1 MRATEGDLQESQQA
15 QAGHTPNQEAG
26 QAANQDAGQTANQ
39 KANQEA
45 NQEAGQATGQE
56 AGQAQNQQA
65 AQAAQ
70 EDPQEQAARQQE
82 GQKAPFKVI
91 LASASPRRRE
101 LLEKAGVPFVVQ
113 VSEVDETLEPD
124 LLADPPEAAK
134 KLAER
139 KAGAVVQEL
148 LASEDAR
155 GMMIVIG
162 ADTMVVKD
170 GQIFGKPKN
179 LSHAKHMLRELAGVT
194 HEVVTAVSVWMISV
208 SAEDEVSL
216 GFRTFADAT
225 CVTFHDLTDEEIAD
239 YLRKGESFD
248 KAGAYA
254 AQGEGAKL
262 IKHIDGSLDTVI
274 GLPVKRLLREFPDL
288 APLPSELS

>member
-1 MRATEGDLQESQQA
+1 MSATENDLQESCQEAGQEACQAANQEVGQPQDRQA
-15 QAGHTPNQEAG
+15 QAG
-26 QAANQDAGQTANQ
+26 
-39 KANQEA
+39 
-45 NQEAGQATGQE
+45 
-56 AGQAQNQQA
+56 
-65 AQAAQ
+65 Q
-70 EDPQEQAARQQE
+70 EDLQNQAARQQE
-82 GQKAPFKVI
+82 ARQEAGRPFKVI

-113 VSEVDETLEPD
+113 VSEVEETLEPD

-179 LSHAKHMLRELAGVT
+179 LSHAKHMLRELAGAT
-194 HEVVTAVSVWMISV
+194 HEVVTSVSVWMISV

-216 GFRTFADAT
+216 GFRTFADT
-225 CVTFHDLTDEEIAD
+225 TRVTFHELTDEEIAD

-274 GLPVKRLLREFPDL
+274 GFPVERLLREFPDL
-288 APLPSELS
+288 APLPSE